1 MSHTGWIRF
10 TVLLL
15 VVWTKT
21 NERNMCSQL
30 DLVFFQRLCLH
41 NFIQCLTLYWLKY
54 EFSDV
59 WHHCHGYKNVSLGHA
74 VQTEHK
80 ARERERG
87 RELKELHSCVHV
99 QHSGRVQWRASLNEC
114 GAQSRKRRTN
124 YLNCVDLILN
134 VMVFNT
140 FRFFRPICK
149 CLHHHDTQPA
159 SPVCSWQGFTVLQRS
174 WLLLTGRICL
184 AVTLVEPRPPEGTV
198 KLQD

>member
-1 MSHTGWIRF
+1 MFFCFFLMERKFLSKFLNKQTVDAKSVKEKKSDMWHDVTHWIRF
-10 TVLLL
+10 SVLLL

-80 ARERERG
+80 ARERERESWKSCTVVCMCNIQAVCSG
-87 RELKELHSCVHV
+87 ELHWMNVEL
-99 QHSGRVQWRASLNEC
+99 RAEK
-114 GAQSRKRRTN
+114 GGQ
-124 YLNCVDLILN
+124 
-134 VMVFNT
+134 
-140 FRFFRPICK
+140 
-149 CLHHHDTQPA
+149 
-159 SPVCSWQGFTVLQRS
+159 
-174 WLLLTGRICL
+174 
-184 AVTLVEPRPPEGTV
+184 TL
-198 KLQD
+198 